1 MWVNLKKF
9 DNQFDFP
16 YPISYKSSHPKS
28 VFIDVYIRERLKAY
42 EDNINLMYVSFT
54 RPKFGLFIRAEET
67 RKEIKNVSDLLYSII
82 KGKLNSGLFISG
94 EISKKNKTP
103 EKKSYHLKKYPSFS
117 WKDRIKVRTTSDK
130 GIDFENIGQPSY

>member
-28 VFIDVYIRERLKAY
+28 VFSDVYIKERLKAY

-54 RPKFGLFIRAEET
+54 RPKFGLFILSH
-67 RKEIKNVSDLLYSII
+67 IHI
-82 KGKLNSGLFISG
+82 
-94 EISKKNKTP
+94 
-103 EKKSYHLKKYPSFS
+103 
-117 WKDRIKVRTTSDK
+117 
-130 GIDFENIGQPSY
+130 